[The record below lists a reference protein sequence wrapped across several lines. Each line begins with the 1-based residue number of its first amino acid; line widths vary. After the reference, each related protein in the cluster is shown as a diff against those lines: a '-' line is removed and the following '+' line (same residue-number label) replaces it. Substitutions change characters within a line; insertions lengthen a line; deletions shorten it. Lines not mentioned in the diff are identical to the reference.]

1 MNKKHLIAIAIT
13 TALSSATS
21 FANDA
26 SIYSTKPILDTEK
39 PSADQ
44 ALPEQKESTALT
56 EHKEISYKPTALDL
70 KSTISIGYVIP
81 DGFKKHAED
90 GEDGLG
96 IKASLHI
103 EEYLIQAHYDSF
115 GVKIGDT
122 TQDIETLGFKIGRSF
137 YRGYDAN
144 FTAAIGWEKFD
155 LAGDITGFTEGNTPF
170 TESNFY
176 TDTTYAAIAVEYAV
190 TPKIT
195 AELGAR
201 WDFAHDDVSLTL
213 DGNHAKL
220 YEDIGY
226 HASVK
231 YHLNDTIGF
240 GLYHEQSSELLSNTR
255 IEFDYS
261 F

>member
-1 MNKKHLIAIAIT
+1 MNKKHFIAIAIT

-26 SIYSTKPILDTEK
+26 SVYSEKPIVDTAK
-39 PSADQ
+39 PVFEQ
-44 ALPEQKESTALT
+44 AQTEPEAPTTQSK
-56 EHKEISYKPTALDL
+56 HKEVSFDATALDL

-103 EEYLIQAHYDSF
+103 EDYRIQAHYDSF

-122 TQDIETLGFKIGRSF
+122 TQDIETLGFEIGRSF
-137 YRGYDAN
+137 YRGHDAN

-155 LAGDITGFTEGNTPF
+155 LAGDITGYTDGNTPF
-170 TESNFY
+170 AKSDFY
-176 TDTTYAAIAVEYAV
+176 TDTTYAALAVEYAV
-190 TPKIT
+190 TSKIT

-201 WDFAHDDVSLTL
+201 WDFAHDDVMLTL
-213 DGNHAKL
+213 NGTPAKL
-220 YEDIGY
+220 YEDIGF

-231 YHLNDTIGF
+231 YHLNDNIGF